1 MARTMPIGLR
11 EIHGRGCH
19 GEGCICKPGIQAF
32 VYDHRAEY
40 TKRDGTKARGKK
52 IRKLFTG
59 PGAVTA
65 AKKWRAE
72 ASTAVDKGTLR
83 AASPITLR
91 EYAEDWLKRAEAGE
105 IRTRSGQPYKP
116 SALRGYRQALDDR
129 VLPDLGAVKLAAVRC
144 VDIQDLADRLVAE
157 GLSASTVRNALLP
170 LRAIYRR
177 AAGPRGDVAV
187 NPTSGLDLPA
197 VTGRRDRIA
206 SPAEAEELLTA
217 LPEADRALWATA
229 FYAGLRRGELRGL
242 KWEAVD
248 LTAGMIHVEQGF
260 DDKEGAIETKS
271 DAGRRKVPIVAALR
285 SYLVGHRLRSGR
297 ATGYVFTGRGTG
309 PFTPSAVRRRA
320 ATAWKAENKR
330 RAEREQELDNGTKLV
345 RLVPIGLHE
354 CRHTFASLLIAA
366 GVNVKAISSY
376 MGHSSITITFD
387 RYGHLMPGH
396 EAEAVE
402 RIDAY
407 LAATTGTH
415 PGTQAGLSAN

>member
-11 EIHGRGCH
+11 EIHGRGCQ
-19 GEGCICKPGIQAF
+19 GERCTCKPSIQAF
-32 VYDHRAEY
+32 VYDPRAEY
-40 TKRDGTKARGKK
+40 KKRDGTKARGKK

-65 AKKWRAE
+65 AKKWRNE

-83 AASPITLR
+83 AAPSVTLR

-105 IRTRSGQPYKP
+105 IRTRSGYAYKP

-129 VLPDLGAVKLAAVRC
+129 VLPDLGAVKLAAVRSA
-144 VDIQDLADRLVAE
+144 DIQDLADRLVAG

-170 LRAIYRR
+170 LRAIFRR
-177 AAGPRGDVAV
+177 AAGPRGIVAV
-187 NPTSGLDLPA
+187 NPTTGLELPA

-206 SPAEAEELLTA
+206 SPTEAEELLA
-217 LPEADRALWATA
+217 SRPEADRTLWATA

-248 LTAGMIHVEQGF
+248 LTAGVIHVEQGY
-260 DDKEGAIETKS
+260 DDKEGVIATKS
-271 DAGRRKVPIVAALR
+271 DAGRRKVPIVGALR
-285 SYLVGHRLRSGR
+285 AYLVAHRLRSGR
-297 ATGYVFTGRGTG
+297 ASGYVFTGRGTG
-309 PFTPSAVRRRA
+309 AFTPSAVRRRA
-320 ATAWKAENKR
+320 ATAWKAENSR
-330 RAEREQELDNGTKLV
+330 RAEREVELNDGTKLG

-354 CRHTFASLLIAA
+354 CRHTFASTLIAA
-366 GVNVKAISSY
+366 NVNAKTIATY
-376 MGHSSITITFD
+376 MGHSSIKITFD

-407 LAATTGTH
+407 LESATGTQ
-415 PGTQAGLSAN
+415 PGTRAGVSAN

>member
-1 MARTMPIGLR
+1 MARPTPGLR
-11 EIHGRGCH
+11 ERHGRACPAPEGGGCT
-19 GEGCICKPGIQAF
+19 CRPGPTIEAWAYDPKA
-32 VYDHRAEY
+32 VYK
-40 TKRDGTKARGKK
+40 KRDGTPARGKK
-52 IRKLFTG
+52 IRKQFTG
-59 PGAVTA
+59 PGALTA

-72 ASTAVDKGTLR
+72 ATTAVNNGTLKAPSR
-83 AASPITLR
+83 VTLR
-91 EYAEDWLKRAEAGE
+91 EAADAWLKGAKAGE

-116 SALRGYRQALDDR
+116 AALRGYEQALRDR
-129 VLPDLGAVKLAAVRC
+129 VLPDLGGAKLAAIRRADV
-144 VDIQDLADRLVAE
+144 QDLADRLVAE
-157 GLSASTVRNALLP
+157 GHSPSTVRNALLP

-187 NPTSGLDLPA
+187 NPTTGLELPA
-197 VTGRRDRIA
+197 VTGSRDRIA
-206 SPAEAEELLTA
+206 SPTEAEELLTA

-248 LTAGMIHVEQGF
+248 LAAGEIRVEQGY

-271 DAGRRKVPIVAALR
+271 QAGVRTVPIVGALR
-285 SYLVGHRLRSGR
+285 AYLVEHRLRSGR
-297 ATGYVFTGRGTG
+297 ATGYLFTGRDRG

-320 ATAWKAENKR
+320 DTAWRAANKKRLENKV
-330 RAEREQELDNGTKLV
+330 APLT
-345 RLVPIGLHE
+345 PIGLHE

-376 MGHSSITITFD
+376 MGHSSITITLD

-396 EAEAVE
+396 AAEAVE

-407 LAATTGTH
+407 LASATGAQS
-415 PGTQAGLSAN
+415 GAQAAGGA